1 MVDFNA
7 CRETSAGNIITP
19 KARLSYPYLLD
30 PNPKAKGKDGKLKYT
45 VSILIPPTADISLL
59 KKAAGAAANEEF
71 GAEKVKE
78 LMELSKFNVPFLD
91 AFEKSRT
98 EKNPAGSP
106 EFKGWTM
113 IRASSLQKPGLVNA
127 KAENVDDS
135 SEVYP
140 GRWACVSLKPNAY
153 PPIDGGKYGIN
164 FWLQNVQLLDHDTP
178 LAGSA
183 IRAED
188 EFSPV
193 DVVGS
198 DGASDS
204 SGEGTTAD
212 SVFG

>member
-1 MVDFNA
+1 MAEFNA

-78 LMELSKFNVPFLD
+78 LMELNKFNVPFLD
-91 AFEKSRT
+91 AFEKSRS
-98 EKNPAGSP
+98 EKNPAGDP
-106 EFKGWTM
+106 QFKGWTM
-113 IRASSLQKPGLVNA
+113 LRASSLQKPGLVNA
-127 KAENVDDS
+127 KAENVDDL

-140 GRWACVSLKPNAY
+140 GRWACVSLRPNAY
-153 PPIDGGKYGIN
+153 PPIDGGNYGVN

-183 IRAED
+183 VRAED
-188 EFSPV
+188 EFAPV
-193 DVVGS
+193 DTGEGS
-198 DGASDS
+198 TTEDS
-204 SGEGTTAD
+204 SGEAASAD